1 MTALRAILLAAPA
14 LALAWGAEPPRQETL
29 RYSINWPS
37 GLSLGDAQLDSA
49 PSASGWKFTF
59 ALDAAVP
66 GFAAKNHYESHA
78 AGDYCS
84 SEFTK
89 RCTHGKRKIA
99 EKTVFDG
106 ERGTAVR
113 QTLEGGG
120 SSRITVPACPR
131 DALAFLYFV
140 RRELANGRL
149 PGPQT
154 VYFGAPY
161 QVRLEF
167 GGLRALRVN
176 DEPVEADRVLAS
188 FKGPASN
195 SSVELYFARDAVRTP
210 VLVRVALAAGTFTME
225 LVR

>member
-1 MTALRAILLAAPA
+1 MTFLRAILVAA
-14 LALAWGAEPPRQETL
+14 LALALAFGAEPPREETL
-29 RYSINWPS
+29 RYSVNWPS
-37 GLSLGDAQLDSA
+37 GLSLGEARLDAS
-49 PSASGWKFTF
+49 PSGAGWKFAF
-59 ALDAAVP
+59 ALDAAIP
-66 GFAAKNHYESHA
+66 GVAASDRYESRA

-99 EKTVFDG
+99 ERTVFDG
-106 ERGTAVR
+106 KSGTAVR
-113 QTLEGGG
+113 ETLEGGG
-120 SSRITVPACPR
+120 SSRLTVSACPR
-131 DALAFLYFV
+131 DALAFFYYL
-140 RRELANGRL
+140 RRELADGRL

-167 GGLRALRVN
+167 GGPRSLRVN

-195 SSVELYFARDAVRTP
+195 SSVEMYFARDAVRTP
-210 VLVRVALAAGTFTME
+210 VLVRVVLAAGTFTME
-225 LVR
+225 LLR

>member
-1 MTALRAILLAAPA
+1 MRILRAILLAAPA
-14 LALAWGAEPPRQETL
+14 LALAWGADAPKEETL

-37 GLSLGDAQLDSA
+37 GLSLGEAQLESA
-49 PSASGWKFTF
+49 PSASGWKLAFV
-59 ALDAAVP
+59 LDAAIP
-66 GFAAKNHYESHA
+66 GFTARDRYESQA

-84 SEFTK
+84 AEFTK
-89 RCTHGKRKIA
+89 RCTHGKRRIA
-99 EKTVFDG
+99 EKTVFEG
-106 ERGTAVR
+106 ASGTALR

-120 SSRITVPACPR
+120 SSRLTVPACPH
-131 DALAFLYFV
+131 DALAFLYYL

-167 GGLRALRVN
+167 GGLRPVRVN
-176 DEPVEADRVLAS
+176 DEPVETERVVAS

-195 SSVELYFARDAVRTP
+195 SSVEMYFARDAVRTP
-210 VLVRVALAAGTFTME
+210 VLVRLALQAGTFTME